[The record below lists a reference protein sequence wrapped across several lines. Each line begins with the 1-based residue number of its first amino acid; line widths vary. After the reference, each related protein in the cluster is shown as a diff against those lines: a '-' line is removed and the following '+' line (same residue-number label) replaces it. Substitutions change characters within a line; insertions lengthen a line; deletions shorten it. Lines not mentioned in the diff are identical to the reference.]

1 MTDVYLLAGQSNM
14 SGHGA
19 PDAVPEALREP
30 HPSALLF
37 FAPLNPPDHERSK
50 RLHVRHWQSLQPGA
64 GSFPGGFGPELSFGH
79 TLAERSARPV
89 AIIKSDKGGS
99 SLLHDWE
106 PDEVDDPTTLL
117 NRCLV
122 DAADALEAL
131 RDDGLTPRFCGLVWY
146 QGESETRDGDHDPD
160 EYTPTLRRL
169 FERVGERLSEGRDYA
184 KVLVR
189 VNPHDAKPTPHAA
202 SIRRQL
208 VAAAEADPHG
218 AWVDVDDLQFY
229 DRLHLDGPSLL
240 SAGDRAAEAMW
251 RLIAEGSGIGD
262 QGSGSGSTAE
272 TDTTTP
278 EPRTPDPEP
287 PAKPLPTAPPPTAIG
302 HAVEPP
308 KPADDAEGQVTADP
322 DDERT
327 SAEVLEE
334 TFSDGL
340 SKGSGIRDR
349 GSGKAGPAAA
359 PPRRPDPRTPI
370 PEPLAK
376 PARTRIIALMNQK
389 GGVGKTTTAVNVGA
403 ALANLGLNVLCVDL
417 DPQAHLTL
425 SLGLEPEDLDKSN
438 YDLLV
443 DPDTT
448 AMEVVRYTPRD
459 DKRLGVLPAETNL
472 AGVESELADLVKTG
486 LAQTLLRN
494 KCRDLVQQ
502 FDYVLI
508 DCPPSLGLLTINALT
523 MASEVIVPMQ
533 AHFLALQGMT
543 KLFETLGMVRQGIN
557 PGLTVAGVVL
567 CMHEG
572 NTLLAGDVMNELESL
587 FESGRDTDMPW
598 AGARVYDPPI
608 RRNIKLAEAPSHGQ
622 SVLRYAPESN
632 GARDYLRLARSIAGA

>member
-1 MTDVYLLAGQSNM
+1 MPDPIDVYLLAGQSNM

-19 PDAVPEALREP
+19 PEAVPEALREP

-37 FAPLNPPDHERSK
+37 FAPLNPPDHERSG
-50 RLHVRHWQSLQPGA
+50 RLHVRHWQSLGPGA
-64 GSFPGGFGPELSFGH
+64 GDLPGGFGPELSFGH
-79 TLAERSARPV
+79 TLAARSGRSV

-99 SLLHDWE
+99 SLLRDWE
-106 PDEVDDPTTLL
+106 PDRVDDPTTLL
-117 NRCLV
+117 NRGLV
-122 DAADALEAL
+122 DAADAMEAL
-131 RDDGLTPRFCGLVWY
+131 RDDGLDPRFRGFVWY
-146 QGESETRDGDHDPD
+146 QGEAETRDGDHDPED
-160 EYTPTLRRL
+160 YTPALLRL
-169 FERVGERLSEGRDYA
+169 MERVGERLADGRDYA
-184 KVLVR
+184 KVLFR
-189 VNPHDAKPTPHAA
+189 VNPHDAKPTPHAG
-202 SIRRQL
+202 SIRGQL
-208 VAAAEADPHG
+208 VELAEGDQRAT
-218 AWVDVDDLQFY
+218 WVDVDDLQY
-229 DRLHLDGPSLL
+229 PDRLHLDGASLL
-240 SAGDRAAEAMW
+240 VAGDRAAEAMW
-251 RLIAEGSGIGD
+251 ELVENLGTRGSSLDKKNKSQSAPADGLT
-262 QGSGSGSTAE
+262 SAA
-272 TDTTTP
+272 P
-278 EPRTPDPEP
+278 PR
-287 PAKPLPTAPPPTAIG
+287 PLPTAPPPAAVGRATA
-302 HAVEPP
+302 PP

-327 SAEVLEE
+327 AAEVLEE
-334 TFSDGL
+334 TFSDGTDLKPRVSTRRL
-340 SKGSGIRDR
+340 SPELQS
-349 GSGKAGPAAA
+349 APADGLTSAA
-359 PPRRPDPRTPI
+359 SPN

-376 PARTRIIALMNQK
+376 PPGTRIIALMNQK

-403 ALANLGLNVLCVDL
+403 ALANLGLNVLCIDL

-443 DPDTT
+443 DPETT

-572 NTLLAGDVMNELESL
+572 NTLLAGDVMSELESL
-587 FESGRDTDMPW
+587 FESGRGTDMPW
-598 AGARVYDPPI
+598 AGARVFDPPI

-632 GARDYLRLARSIAGA
+632 GAKDYLRLARSIAGG